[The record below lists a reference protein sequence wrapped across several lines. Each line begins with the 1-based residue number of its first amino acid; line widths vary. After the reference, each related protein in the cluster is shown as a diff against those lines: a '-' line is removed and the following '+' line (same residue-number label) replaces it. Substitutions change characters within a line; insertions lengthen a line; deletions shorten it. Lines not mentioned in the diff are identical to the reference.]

1 MGPEL
6 RDSQLI
12 KKKKTQ
18 KPSVQFI
25 KGLRDVK
32 SRRPGSELLK
42 GDTET
47 DLGEVEL
54 TETRKLKFYS

>member
-12 KKKKTQ
+12 KKKT
-18 KPSVQFI
+18 KPLVQFI

-32 SRRPGSELLK
+32 SRHPGSELLK

-47 DLGEVEL
+47 DHGEVE
-54 TETRKLKFYS
+54 